1 MLSLKNLKSS
11 GSADAGIRLAE
22 AVPRDM
28 IAVPLGPTQGFAV
41 VGAPSYFQDDPPPR
55 TPADLMSHRC
65 IRKRIRNGAIYRWE
79 FEKRGEQLDVDVP
92 GRLTFNEPTL
102 ITRSGPRGGGVGVS
116 IGMVRDRESI
126 GGPPRPRSGGLDTL
140 LSGDCCCTIRGGHTL
155 AMPVMADALAPCTGH
170 ARHATTAPL
179 AQHRYHGKP
188 QKRLPGHCNALLLP
202 AMSREVRRD
211 RE

>member
-65 IRKRIRNGAIYRWE
+65 TRKRMPNGAIYRWE
-79 FEKRGEQLDVDVP
+79 LEKRGKQLDVDVP

-102 ITRSGPRGGGVGVS
+102 IHEAARAGVGLAYLSEWSVTDDLAA
-116 IGMVRDRESI
+116 GRLVRVLEDWTPSF
-126 GGPPRPRSGGLDTL
+126 PGL
-140 LSGDCCCTIRGGHTL
+140 
-155 AMPVMADALAPCTGH
+155 ALYYPGR
-170 ARHATTAPL
+170 RHVPA
-179 AQHRYHGKP
+179 
-188 QKRLPGHCNALLLP
+188 ALRALIDLI
-202 AMSREVRRD
+202 REVRTRMAAA
-211 RE
+211 RRHR